1 VYGQAQQNAVS
12 SQEGEGD
19 TDQEGVITHEKGDST
34 ETVREQRHD
43 ENAVSVTTTPT
54 STVTTPPTSNV
65 TTPPTSN
72 VTTPPNNTVERNE
85 LLQVKIEQVK
95 EFLGA
100 K

>member
-1 VYGQAQQNAVS
+1 MYGQAQQNAVS

-65 TTPPTSN
+65 TTPP
-72 VTTPPNNTVERNE
+72 NNTVERNE